1 MFITSKKIDQLSEEI
16 PGLTAIEMEGAAF
29 SQVAFQEEV
38 DWMVMREFLMRLM
51 KMPLQTLINL

>member
-1 MFITSKKIDQLSEEI
+1 MSEEI

-38 DWMVMREFLMRLM
+38 DWMVMRVISDEANENAS
-51 KMPLQTLINL
+51 QTLINL